1 VGWSKLLP
9 TTTAIRGQYST
20 ATDLADDYFMALR
33 FPAEVRQKGEAL
45 INSFRPGLPTHT
57 VDREYRR
64 FSAFIRQAENYYRS
78 AKALPY
84 RSSALL
90 YYYSFMNLAKAAL
103 AVRAM
108 QFNEHHGLTPRYG
121 TPSTDLAQ
129 MQVHVR
135 PRQGIF
141 HALYDLLFA
150 TAIPNV
156 AFDLLN
162 LLGYVSETHVE
173 YIEAT
178 GQQPRTSRTPKLR
191 LVNDQNASWLLL
203 GIENSFPIVRHAPAV
218 QQAFNAVFQ
227 RVSVSPQQIRGVFD
241 ILMPSAAAWDFY
253 ETSRRSHT
261 LRRNPGPPSFN
272 NYLPLYQIAYIQSM

>member
-1 VGWSKLLP
+1 
-9 TTTAIRGQYST
+9 
-20 ATDLADDYFMALR
+20 
-33 FPAEVRQKGEAL
+33 
-45 INSFRPGLPTHT
+45 

-191 LVNDQNASWLLL
+191 LVNDRNASWLLL

-241 ILMPSAAAWDFY
+241 ILMPSAADPIHSAATRDHHHSTTTCRFTKLR
-253 ETSRRSHT
+253 TSN
-261 LRRNPGPPSFN
+261 LCNPARIRIFPTH
-272 NYLPLYQIAYIQSM
+272 PLSSQHGIVGDE

>member
-78 AKALPY
+78 V
-84 RSSALL
+84 
-90 YYYSFMNLAKAAL
+90 KAAL
-103 AVRAM
+103 AVRAT